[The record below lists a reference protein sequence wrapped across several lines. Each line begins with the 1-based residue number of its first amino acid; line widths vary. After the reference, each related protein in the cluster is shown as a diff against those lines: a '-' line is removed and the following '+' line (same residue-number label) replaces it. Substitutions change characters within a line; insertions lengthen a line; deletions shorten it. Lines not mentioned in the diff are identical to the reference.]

1 MNVTEL
7 NHNCT
12 VGQNVEVKTAAGWQ
26 KGVVLCKELSQKH
39 GVEVQVELENGHI
52 GKYGPDCVRLPM
64 PVSSDVF
71 DIGEASPPQPYVG
84 PASQP
89 KDNDPVKPHHY
100 TRFVIDPIEY
110 CNKNGIG
117 FCAGNVIKYVS
128 RYDAK
133 GGIEDLDKAEEYLR
147 RMRKHYAE
155 KLGESVPGT
164 R

>member
-1 MNVTEL
+1 MDVNEL
-7 NHNCT
+7 NNICC
-12 VGQNVEVKTAAGWQ
+12 VGQDVEVKTTVGWQ
-26 KGVVLCKELSQKH
+26 KGIVLSKELSQSH
-39 GVEVQVELENGHI
+39 GIEAVVELGNGHV
-52 GKYGPDCVRLPM
+52 GKYGPDCIRMPM
-64 PVSSDVF
+64 PVAA
-71 DIGEASPPQPYVG
+71 DIYDIWEASPPPPYVG
-84 PASQP
+84 PTSQQ

-155 KLGESVPGT
+155 KQSEKV
-164 R
+164 

>member
-1 MNVTEL
+1 MNVTEPS
-7 NHNCT
+7 HNCQ
-12 VGQNVEVKTAAGWQ
+12 VGQDVEVKTTAGWQ
-26 KGVVLCKELSQKH
+26 KGVVLSKELSQKY
-39 GVEVQVELENGHI
+39 GIEVTVELENGHI
-52 GKYGPDCVRLPM
+52 GKYGTDCIRMPM
-64 PVSSDVF
+64 PVAD
-71 DIGEASPPQPYVG
+71 DIGEASPPPPYVS
-84 PASQP
+84 PQDRQ

-110 CNKNGIG
+110 CNKNNLG

>member
-1 MNVTEL
+1 MNVTETS
-7 NHNCT
+7 HNCQ
-12 VGQNVEVKTAAGWQ
+12 VGQDVEVKTTAGWQ
-26 KGVVLCKELSQKH
+26 KGVVLSKELSQKY
-39 GVEVQVELENGHI
+39 GIEVTVELENGHI
-52 GKYGPDCVRLPM
+52 GKYGPDCIRMPM
-64 PVSSDVF
+64 PVAA
-71 DIGEASPPQPYVG
+71 DIGEASPPQPYVS
-84 PASQP
+84 PQDRP

-110 CNKNGIG
+110 CNKNNLG
-117 FCAGNVIKYVS
+117 FCAGNVVKYVS